1 MNTRDFILPFIS
13 PQEAAQLVT
22 DRVKKRR
29 LAENYSRKTL
39 AERSGVSEPSIKRF
53 ETTGEIAFAS
63 LLKLAFALDCMEE
76 FGDIFPPKKIVS
88 IAEITKKPRARGR
101 G

>member
-1 MNTRDFILPFIS
+1 MLSFIS
-13 PQEAAQLVT
+13 YQETAQLVAE
-22 DRVKKRR
+22 RVKKRR

-63 LLKLAFALDCMEE
+63 LLKLAFALDCMQE
-76 FGDIFPPKKIVS
+76 FELIFPPKEAMS
-88 IAEITKKPRARGR
+88 IAEIVQKPRARGR
-101 G
+101 I